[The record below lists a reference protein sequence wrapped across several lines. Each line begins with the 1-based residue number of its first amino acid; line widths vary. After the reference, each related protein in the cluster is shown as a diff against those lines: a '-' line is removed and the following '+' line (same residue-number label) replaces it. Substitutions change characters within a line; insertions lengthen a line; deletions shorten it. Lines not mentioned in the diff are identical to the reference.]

1 MTTPELLPNHRRFG
15 LGIAALIVG
24 LDQLIKWIVTGP
36 LQLERVR
43 NIEILP
49 FFDLTWVQNFGVS
62 FGMLSADSDGQR
74 WLLVAF
80 TAVVAGGVGFWMWRE
95 QAKGE
100 VLALAMVLG
109 GAIGNIID
117 RARVGYVIDYAD
129 LHIGEFRPFL
139 VFNVADACITIG
151 VLLLVARALLV
162 REKKA

>member
-1 MTTPELLPNHRRFG
+1 MTTPDILPNHRRFG

>member
-1 MTTPELLPNHRRFG
+1 MTTPDILPNHRRFG

-24 LDQLIKWIVTGP
+24 VDQLIKWIVTVP

-80 TAVVAGGVGFWMWRE
+80 TSIVAAGVGFWMWRE

-100 VLALAMVLG
+100 VLALALVLG

-129 LHIGEFRPFL
+129 LHFGEFRPFL

>member
-1 MTTPELLPNHRRFG
+1 MTTPDILPNHRRFG

-24 LDQLIKWIVTGP
+24 VDQLIKWIVSVP

-49 FFDLTWVQNFGVS
+49 FFDLRWTENPGVS
-62 FGMLSADSDGQR
+62 FGMLAAETDLHR

-80 TAVVAGGVGFWMWRE
+80 TAIVAAGVGFWMWRE
-95 QAKGE
+95 TAKGE
-100 VLALAMVLG
+100 VLALALVLG
-109 GAIGNIID
+109 GAVGNIID

-129 LHIGEFRPFL
+129 FHIGTFQPFL

>member
-1 MTTPELLPNHRRFG
+1 MTTPDTLPNHRRFG

>member
-1 MTTPELLPNHRRFG
+1 MTTPDILPNHRRFG

-100 VLALAMVLG
+100 VLALALVLG

>member
-1 MTTPELLPNHRRFG
+1 MTTPDILPNHRRFG

-24 LDQLIKWIVTGP
+24 VDQLIKWIVTGP

-62 FGMLSADSDGQR
+62 FGMFSADSDGQR

-80 TAVVAGGVGFWMWRE
+80 TAVVAGGVAFWMWRE

-100 VLALAMVLG
+100 VLALSLVLG

>member
-1 MTTPELLPNHRRFG
+1 MTTPDILPNHRRFG

-100 VLALAMVLG
+100 VLALSLVLG

>member
-1 MTTPELLPNHRRFG
+1 MTTPDILPNHRRFG

-24 LDQLIKWIVTGP
+24 VDQLIKWIVSVP

-49 FFDLTWVQNFGVS
+49 FFDLRWTENPGVS
-62 FGMLSADSDGQR
+62 FGMLAAETDLHR

-80 TAVVAGGVGFWMWRE
+80 TAIVAGGVAFWMWRE
-95 QAKGE
+95 TAKGE
-100 VLALAMVLG
+100 VLALALVLG
-109 GAIGNIID
+109 GAVGNIID

-129 LHIGEFRPFL
+129 LHIGTFQPFL